1 MQLAKL
7 LEVGRWF
14 DGFPGPP
21 GPLYLVAVVA
31 FLFWTL
37 ASGYL
42 YFTRRKVFVGNGAL
56 IGMVTRLGPYA
67 IAIGLLG
74 LFLLLMRY
82 LGIPY
87 LSIRFLLYLTIVA
100 AVGYVGFIVYYLRV
114 RYPRRVAEVR
124 AFEMRRRYS
133 PQPKRGKRRR

>member
-14 DGFPGPP
+14 EAFPGPA
-21 GPLYLVAVVA
+21 GPLELVAVVA
-31 FLFWTL
+31 FGMWTA
-37 ASGYL
+37 ASIYL
-42 YFTRRKVFVGNGAL
+42 YLARRKVFAGKGAL

-67 IAIGLLG
+67 IAIGVLG
-74 LFLLLMRY
+74 LFFLAMRY
-82 LGIPY
+82 FGVPY
-87 LSIRFLLYLTIVA
+87 LSIRFLLYLTILT
-100 AVGYVGFIVYYLRV
+100 AVGYLGFVVYYLRF